1 MKQRIKQ
8 NQEIRETVENHASK
22 KGRSKSRRQGG
33 TTTVGG
39 NSLYNTKTIEEYS
52 SGVIERL
59 NKP

>member
-1 MKQRIKQ
+1 
-8 NQEIRETVENHASK
+8 VENHASK

-33 TTTVGG
+33 TTTAGG

-52 SGVIERL
+52 SGIIERL